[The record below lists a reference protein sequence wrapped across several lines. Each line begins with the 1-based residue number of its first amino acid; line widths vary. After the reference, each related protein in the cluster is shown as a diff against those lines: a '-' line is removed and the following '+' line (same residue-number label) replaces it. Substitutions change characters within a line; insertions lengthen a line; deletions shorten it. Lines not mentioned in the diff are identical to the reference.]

1 MNPQK
6 TGLLSLYFGIFL
18 MSLTGLFAKSIPL
31 DATSITQL
39 RSVVAIVALFLFC
52 TLRGT
57 SIRLKSFK
65 ETLGIYG
72 LGVFMA
78 IHWVTYF
85 HAMQVS
91 TVAIGML
98 SLFSYPVITVLLE
111 PLFQKKLPA
120 KADLIA
126 GAVSF
131 TGVIV
136 LTMDGANGLSGAP
149 LVGAA
154 WGIFSAFVFSLR
166 NIIQKYTYPEVPS
179 GTLMFH
185 QVVATAVILTPF
197 VSFTHFTSLT
207 WDSWALIIALG
218 VLCSSAAHTL
228 LALSL
233 KRLPAKSVAQISCLQ
248 PVLGALLAWAFLKEV
263 VAPQVLAG
271 GALIL
276 AVAVWESYK
285 QSYKP
290 RAVS

>member
-39 RSVVAIVALFLFC
+39 RSVVAIAALFIYC
-52 TLRGT
+52 TLRGS

-65 ETLGIYG
+65 EAAGIYG
-72 LGVFMA
+72 LGIFMA

-120 KADLIA
+120 RTDLIA
-126 GAVSF
+126 GALSF
-131 TGVIV
+131 TGVVI
-136 LTMDGANGLSGAP
+136 LTMDDSTGLGGAALT
-149 LVGAA
+149 GAA
-154 WGIFSAFVFSLR
+154 WGIFSALIFSIR
-166 NIIQKYTYPEVPS
+166 NILQKYTYPDVPS

-185 QVVATAVILTPF
+185 QVVATAVILIPF
-197 VSFTHFTSLT
+197 VDFGSVANLEL
-207 WDSWALIIALG
+207 DKWALIIALG
-218 VLCSSAAHTL
+218 VLCSSMAHTL

-248 PVLGALLAWAFLKEV
+248 PVLGALLAWCVLKETI
-263 VAPQVLAG
+263 APQVLAG

-276 AVAVWESYK
+276 AVAAWESYK